1 MEAATVL
8 LFFFFKAN
16 VTLKKIFLKKRLTV
30 WGHRSVSQN
39 GPAADPDDLTSIPRT
54 HTGKGEKLSA
64 MTSAHAQVP
73 THVKLIQFKNKE
85 MWEKI

>member
-1 MEAATVL
+1 MGL
-8 LFFFFKAN
+8 LP
-16 VTLKKIFLKKRLTV
+16 I
-30 WGHRSVSQN
+30 
-39 GPAADPDDLTSIPRT
+39 LTSIPRT

-73 THVKLIQFKNKE
+73 THVKLIKFKNKE